1 MLRKNSITSYAII
14 VVLAAVFILS
24 VNAIAQTKDNK
35 FISKELGEKKPIPQ
49 KKQIKK
55 SIKPQEGL
63 SSSLELSKKIAE
75 LEGEL
80 TRTKTALFAEQQDGD
95 ESYNKIRMLT
105 ESIKGVQAVVIG
117 KNTELVA
124 LKDAHEK
131 YTDVIT
137 CYRKGLSAWDNQLR
151 LGKLT
156 GQDRLT
162 ISTELRSVISR
173 CPSI

>member
-1 MLRKNSITSYAII
+1 MLRKKSITSYAII
-14 VVLAAVFILS
+14 VMLAAVFILS

-35 FISKELGEKKPIPQ
+35 FTSKESGDKKPILQ

-55 SIKPQEGL
+55 TVKRQEGL
-63 SSSLELSKKIAE
+63 SSSLELSRKIAE

-80 TRTKTALFAEQQDGD
+80 TRTKTASLAKQQDED
-95 ESYNKIRMLT
+95 KLHNKIRMLT
-105 ESIKGVQAVVIG
+105 ESIKGIQAVVIE

-131 YTDVIT
+131 YNDVIT
-137 CYRKGLSAWDNQLR
+137 CYRTGLSAWDNQLR
-151 LGKLT
+151 IRALT

>member
-1 MLRKNSITSYAII
+1 MFQKNSITSYAII

-35 FISKELGEKKPIPQ
+35 FTSKESGEKKPI
-49 KKQIKK
+49 
-55 SIKPQEGL
+55 PQEGL
-63 SSSLELSKKIAE
+63 SSSLELSNKIAE

-95 ESYNKIRMLT
+95 ELHNEIRMLT
-105 ESIKGVQAVVIG
+105 ESIKGIQAVVIG

-137 CYRKGLSAWDNQLR
+137 CYRTGLSAWDNQLR
-151 LGKLT
+151 VRTLT

-162 ISTELRSVISR
+162 ISTNLRSVIRR